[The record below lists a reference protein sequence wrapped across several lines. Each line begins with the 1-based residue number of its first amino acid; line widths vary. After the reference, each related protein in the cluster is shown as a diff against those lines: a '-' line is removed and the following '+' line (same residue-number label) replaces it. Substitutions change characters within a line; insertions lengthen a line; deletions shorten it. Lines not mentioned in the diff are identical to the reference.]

1 MNRWKK
7 HISSLIMHHLA
18 LYSREENELDI
29 IGFHFLQFFISEG
42 GQFVFALWRGRTEQM
57 LEMYFC

>member
-29 IGFHFLQFFISEG
+29 IGFHFLQFSISEG
-42 GQFVFALWRGRTEQM
+42 GQFVFAL
-57 LEMYFC
+57 